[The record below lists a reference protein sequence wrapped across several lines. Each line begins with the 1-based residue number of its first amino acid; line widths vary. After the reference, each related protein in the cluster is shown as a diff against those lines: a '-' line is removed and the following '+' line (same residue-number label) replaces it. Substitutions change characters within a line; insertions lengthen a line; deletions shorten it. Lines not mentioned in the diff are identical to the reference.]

1 MINRK
6 HPRGGGVL
14 SINLFKRIFI
24 SLYTR
29 LECHS
34 RDRDSM
40 SVYIYINMFVYMCMY
55 IYMYIYETRVSLA
68 SQTLCRSRYP
78 LARDR
83 HSGVTALKS
92 LLSRHSRLRALERL
106 LPCANARCT
115 TRQTKPRAVTCTRPL
130 DCRQETGGRWVYN
143 SPGVD
148 RVPVVDPIS
157 VSANESED
165 IVGYIPSIARSLTLS
180 VSFSRSFSL
189 FRSPDAHSF
198 CRAYSLCG
206 LACF

>member
-1 MINRK
+1 M
-6 HPRGGGVL
+6 
-14 SINLFKRIFI
+14 
-24 SLYTR
+24 R

-40 SVYIYINMFVYMCMY
+40 PVYIYVNMFVYMCMY

-115 TRQTKPRAVTCTRPL
+115 ARQTKPRALTCTRLL
-130 DCRQETGGRWVYN
+130 DCRQETGGRWVYD
-143 SPGVD
+143 SPGID
-148 RVPVVDPIS
+148 PVPVVDPVS
-157 VSANESED
+157 VNANESED
-165 IVGYIPSIARSLTLS
+165 IVGYIPSLARSLTLS

-189 FRSPDAHSF
+189 SF
-198 CRAYSLCG
+198 DHQMPTVFAVFTLCVAWLVSKKRAVPLR
-206 LACF
+206 